1 MCLLPQRAA
10 KKNNKIQAYILLNL
24 AGGEAIKREKLFT
37 YEESENKEATEC
49 LKWKI
54 AEVWN
59 PQTNVTMEHHKFN
72 TCMQQRG
79 ESIQSF
85 VADLKNKASA
95 CEFGELKDEMI
106 KDRLVCGV
114 ENQRLRRNVLR
125 EGKLTLQKAIELCQ
139 IN

>member
-1 MCLLPQRAA
+1 MMCLLPQRAA
-10 KKNNKIQAYILLNL
+10 KKTNKIQAYILLNL
-24 AGGEAIKREKLFT
+24 AGGEAIEWEVFA
-37 YEESENKEATEC
+37 YEESENKEDTEC
-49 LKWKI
+49 LKRKI
-54 AEVWN
+54 AEVWM
-59 PQTNVTMEHHKFN
+59 PQTNVTMERHKFN
-72 TCMQQRG
+72 TRMQQRG

-106 KDRLVCGV
+106 KDRLVCGI

-125 EGKLTLQKAIELCQ
+125 EGKFTLQKAIELCQ

>member
-1 MCLLPQRAA
+1 MMCLLPQRAA
-10 KKNNKIQAYILLNL
+10 KKTNKIQAYILLNL
-24 AGGEAIKREKLFT
+24 AGGEAIEWEVFAN
-37 YEESENKEATEC
+37 EESENKEDTEC
-49 LKWKI
+49 LK
-54 AEVWN
+54 
-59 PQTNVTMEHHKFN
+59 
-72 TCMQQRG
+72 RG